1 MGCLP
6 LKWQRPRRGRLSCAG
21 ARFLFIFGV
30 YTPCGRRISG
40 VFGAFAGGPAPL
52 VAERLPDAD
61 AAFRHGVADRAGM
74 DGLIRVH
81 LVRVF
86 LRKALEL
93 ALQLRVVGVDA
104 GGGFF
109 LVVSTTNKYFA
120 GIPSKIY
127 PQYTAAQSSTGDL

>member
-1 MGCLP
+1 M
-6 LKWQRPRRGRLSCAG
+6 
-21 ARFLFIFGV
+21 
-30 YTPCGRRISG
+30 
-40 VFGAFAGGPAPL
+40 FGAVAGGPAPL

-93 ALQLRVVGVDA
+93 ALQLGVVGVDA

-109 LVVSTTNKYFA
+109 LVVEDD
-120 GIPSKIY
+120 GLLLQLRELPD
-127 PQYTAAQSSTGDL
+127 AAPLSNSSRKRTLSPVSSSTAVAS